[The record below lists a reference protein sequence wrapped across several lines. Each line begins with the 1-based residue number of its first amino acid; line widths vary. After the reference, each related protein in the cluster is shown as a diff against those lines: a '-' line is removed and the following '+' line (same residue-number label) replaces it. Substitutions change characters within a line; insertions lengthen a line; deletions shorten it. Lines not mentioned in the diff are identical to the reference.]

1 MIQSIL
7 KKLGIY
13 TLVYLIVT
21 VLVSIDE
28 LLCALKLD
36 TVCLVSFFSK
46 WGIFIVIMYI
56 YDRIIKPL
64 FQKKLDKQ

>member
-21 VLVSIDE
+21 ILVSIDE

-36 TVCLVSFFSK
+36 TICLISFLSK
-46 WGIFIVIMYI
+46 WGIFIIIMYI
-56 YDRIIKPL
+56 YDRFIKPL
-64 FQKKLDKQ
+64 FHKNIDKQ